1 MNMYGTHDD
10 SSSTEPRKLQ
20 MTIGAQLIRTIT
32 TMRQVDELFRWLA
45 HMIVQHLDVQFI
57 QFWTNQTNRSGQFAV
72 QLRAMVSQDPSVPQ
86 QIVVND
92 HIASIAQRIV
102 NERLTYHPQ
111 PVENVFPHYQT
122 ILLKRYGL
130 LYCTGCFTSSDSLLP
145 QNGYTLSREDHAIPL
160 AMTTLLFLR
169 KYPHRDFV
177 PAINAIL
184 EQAVVV
190 AGNRGLLLPAAKA
203 SQPPIS
209 QVSPQQESLPPLG
222 GSFLVVNKRPPLMLS
237 SNPFAGSAI
246 IADKQ
251 ARRLYAAIDGRIS
264 VADLSDATGMNLK
277 EIIRPYKRSWNSVAL
292 SCTSQV
298 VGKLM
303 PPYFSTTV
311 RLPT

>member
-1 MNMYGTHDD
+1 MKMNMYGTHDD
-10 SSSTEPRKLQ
+10 SSSTEPSKLQ

-32 TMRQVDELFRWLA
+32 SMRQVDELFQWLA
-45 HMIVQHLDVQFI
+45 HMIVQHFDVQFI
-57 QFWTNQTNRSGQFAV
+57 QFWTNQTNSSGQFAV
-72 QLRAMVSQDPSVPQ
+72 QLRTMVSQDPSVPQ

-102 NERLTYHPQ
+102 SERLTYHSQ
-111 PVENVFPHYQT
+111 PVENVFSHYQT

-130 LYCTGCFTSSDSLLP
+130 LYCAGCFTSSDSLLP
-145 QNGYTLSREDHAIPL
+145 QNSQTLSREGHAIPL

-169 KYPHRDFV
+169 KYPHRNFV

-190 AGNRGLLLPAAKA
+190 AGNRGLLLHAAKA
-203 SQPPIS
+203 SQRPIS

-222 GSFLVVNKRPPLMLS
+222 GLIPRRKQEASLMLS

-251 ARRLYAAIDGRIS
+251 ARRLYTAIDGRTS
-264 VADLSDATGMNLK
+264 VADLSDATGINLK
-277 EIIRPYKRSWNSVAL
+277 EIYTALQTLLEQRRIELSVPGGREVDASL
-292 SCTSQV
+292 F
-298 VGKLM
+298 LDN
-303 PPYFSTTV
+303 
-311 RLPT
+311 R